1 MLGAWVSYR
10 ALSDMVLPSISQ
22 ADILPLLDVM
32 RCGRAGRPP
41 ARAFRPDLE
50 TTLVRF
56 GEDIIKPYAN
66 A

>member
-1 MLGAWVSYR
+1 
-10 ALSDMVLPSISQ
+10 MVLPSISQ